1 MEGPPNALNNRRT
14 SGERR
19 VSGQSLG
26 SETSSLKQVG
36 EGTEENGLSEE
47 GKVAV
52 DSDPSSPPQ
61 PPERDILADM
71 QAFQDEIEALR
82 KAQHG
87 SG

>member
-1 MEGPPNALNNRRT
+1 
-14 SGERR
+14 

-36 EGTEENGLSEE
+36 EGTEEENGLSEE
-47 GKVAV
+47 GKVAPG
-52 DSDPSSPPQ
+52 SDPSSPPQ

-82 KAQHG
+82 RAQQG
-87 SG
+87 GG